1 MDRSE
6 YVHKRKG
13 RYMAQ
18 FLDFFEEHAEPRL
31 PADVAEQIKAM
42 ARRKFNAL
50 ATDVCELLELGD
62 DAMNGYARDMKD
74 RIHADSAPRTAPPAT
89 REEARK

>member
-18 FLDFFEEHAEPRL
+18 TLEYFEENVEPLL
-31 PADVAEQIKAM
+31 PRDVAEAMKAM
-42 ARRKFNAL
+42 FRRKMNAL
-50 ATDVCELLELGD
+50 ATDVCELIELKD
-62 DAMNGYARDMKD
+62 EAMNGYARDIKD
-74 RIHADSAPRTAPPAT
+74 RLHPDAAPSQGGS
-89 REEARK
+89 

>member
-1 MDRSE
+1 MDKSE

-18 FLDFFEEHAEPRL
+18 FLEFFEEHAEPRL
-31 PADVAEQIKAM
+31 PADVAEKIKVE

-50 ATDVCELLELGD
+50 ATDVCELIELGD
-62 DAMNGYARDMKD
+62 EAMNGFARDMRD
-74 RIHADSAPRTAPPAT
+74 AAEAAAAAPPAS
-89 REEARK
+89 REDGR

>member
-1 MDRSE
+1 MDRAE

-18 FLDFFEEHAEPRL
+18 LLEDFEERLEPRL
-31 PADVAEQIKAM
+31 PADVAQEFKVM
-42 ARRKFNAL
+42 VRRKMNAL
-50 ATDVCELLELGD
+50 ATDVCELIELGD

-74 RIHADSAPRTAPPAT
+74 RIHADSAPPSSGS
-89 REEARK
+89 REEARR